1 MTQKKKTLR
10 YLAKKNAQ
18 EEANILKKKN
28 EKLKNEISQMKIE
41 IKDMTDECESKNHL
55 VQQDKNKIEDIKE
68 ENKLVEFEIKGE

>member
-1 MTQKKKTLR
+1 
-10 YLAKKNAQ
+10 
-18 EEANILKKKN
+18 
-28 EKLKNEISQMKIE
+28 MKIE